1 MKMGSSDNITG
12 VSYAD
17 IGDDNHDDLS
27 FYSRRRMG
35 NIVVLL
41 ITLTLYCFPMIISIT
56 LYFQDIYA
64 THLIEQKPTLF
75 ASHVITSTVELTFFF
90 TVQLQYN

>member
-12 VSYAD
+12 VRYAD
-17 IGDDNHDDLS
+17 IGDDNHEDPS

-41 ITLTLYCFPMIISIT
+41 ITLTLHCFPMIILIT

-64 THLIEQKPTLF
+64 NPLSLR
-75 ASHVITSTVELTFFF
+75 VM
-90 TVQLQYN
+90 

>member
-1 MKMGSSDNITG
+1 MKKVYKEKSILFYISYVIMKMGSSDNITG
-12 VSYAD
+12 VRYAD
-17 IGDDNHDDLS
+17 IGDDNHEDPS

-41 ITLTLYCFPMIISIT
+41 ITLTLHCFPMIILIT

-64 THLIEQKPTLF
+64 NPLSLR
-75 ASHVITSTVELTFFF
+75 VM
-90 TVQLQYN
+90 

>member
-1 MKMGSSDNITG
+1 MGSSDNITG

-17 IGDDNHDDLS
+17 IGGDNHDDLS

-41 ITLTLYCFPMIISIT
+41 ITLTLHCFPMIISIT
-56 LYFQDIYA
+56 PYFQDIYA

>member
-1 MKMGSSDNITG
+1 MKKVYQKKNPYYFTFHVIMKMGSSDNITG

-17 IGDDNHDDLS
+17 IGDDNHEDPS
-27 FYSRRRMG
+27 FNSRRRMG

-41 ITLTLYCFPMIISIT
+41 ITPTLHCFPMIILIT

-64 THLIEQKPTLF
+64 NPLSLR
-75 ASHVITSTVELTFFF
+75 VM
-90 TVQLQYN
+90 

>member
-12 VSYAD
+12 VRYAD
-17 IGDDNHDDLS
+17 IGDDNHEDPS

-41 ITLTLYCFPMIISIT
+41 ITLTLHCFPMIILIT

-64 THLIEQKPTLF
+64 THLIEQKPTLL
-75 ASHVITSTVELTFFF
+75 ASHVTTSAV
-90 TVQLQYN
+90 